1 MNYEEL
7 KEFCNTDSQSK
18 VIDAL
23 IKHGTQPKAAKALN
37 KSKGTIS
44 NTLERIRKNAAKR
57 GWSPEFDMTKKT
69 APGFAV
75 KGTSTLYDKEGK
87 QIIQWVKTN
96 AEIESNIEIAKQ
108 VVDVFKSDLPVYKP
122 AKFAE
127 NSLLNDQLLNN
138 FIISD
143 FHLGMLAWGEEAGDD
158 WDLDVAEDLLIKW
171 FDQAIESS
179 PNARK
184 AVLTN
189 LGDFL
194 HWDGM
199 EAVTPSSGHVLD
211 ADSRFQK
218 LVRVAIRLIRS
229 VIDKL
234 LVTHEEVHCIMATG
248 NHDLASSVWL
258 REMIAHVY
266 ENEPRLTVDLSPDV
280 YYCVEHGDTSLFV
293 HHGHKRRIS
302 NISDVMAGKFR
313 EVFGRTKFSY
323 CHTGHLHHAELKE
336 TNLMVVEQHRTLA
349 AKDAYASQGGYL
361 SGRDAQVITY
371 HKAYGEVS
379 RLKISPDMVL

>member
-1 MNYEEL
+1 MSYEDL
-7 KEFCNTDSQSK
+7 KEFCNSESQLN

-23 IKHGTQPKAAKALN
+23 IKHNSQNKAAKELG

-69 APGFAV
+69 APGFSV

-96 AEIESNIEIAKQ
+96 SELESSIEIAKQ
-108 VVDVFKSDLPVYKP
+108 VVDVFKSDLPVYEPVKLV
-122 AKFAE
+122 
-127 NSLLNDQLLNN
+127 NSDKINTNLLNN

-143 FHLGMLAWGEEAGDD
+143 YHLGMLAWGDETGDD
-158 WDLDVAEDLLIKW
+158 WDLTIAEDLLIKW
-171 FDQAIESS
+171 FDKAIESS
-179 PNARK
+179 PDAST
-184 AVLTN
+184 AMLTN

-211 ADSRFQK
+211 ADSRFQN
-218 LVRVAIRLIRS
+218 LVRVAIRLLRS

-234 LVTHEEVHCIMATG
+234 LLTHEKVHCVMATG

-258 REMIAHVY
+258 REMISHVY

-280 YYCVEHGDTSLFV
+280 YYCYEHGCTSIFV

-313 EVFGRTKFSY
+313 EVFGRTKYSY

-371 HKAYGEVS
+371 HKEHGEVS
-379 RLKISPDMVL
+379 RLKISPEMVK